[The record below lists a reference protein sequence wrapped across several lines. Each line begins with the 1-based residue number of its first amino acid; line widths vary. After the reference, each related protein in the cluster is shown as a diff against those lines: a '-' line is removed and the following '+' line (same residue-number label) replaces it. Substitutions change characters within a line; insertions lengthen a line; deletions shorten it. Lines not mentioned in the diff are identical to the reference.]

1 MVDRV
6 YISTEDREKYEK
18 LKREISFLSDKDA
31 KDLFLFAFVYGVR
44 FNSKKALTK
53 KEGYFRTEYLKDA
66 DKALLRIVGIFY
78 ESFEILDD
86 LDRVLELAEKYAH
99 AGIDILI
106 NDLKSK
112 SIGTF
117 EKKLELSLL
126 EQVTEQN

>member
-18 LKREISFLSDKDA
+18 LKKEISFLSDKDA

-126 EQVTEQN
+126 EQVTGQN